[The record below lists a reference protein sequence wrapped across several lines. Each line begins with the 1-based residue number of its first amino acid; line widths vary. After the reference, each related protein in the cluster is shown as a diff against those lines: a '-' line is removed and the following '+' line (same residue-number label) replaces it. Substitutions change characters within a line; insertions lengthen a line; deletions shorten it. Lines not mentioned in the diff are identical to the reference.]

1 MILEAVQPQDQ
12 ELLDKV
18 IINFNKYAMQCVNFD
33 KLQEA
38 AMIFE
43 KLLRLVKGYWNQ
55 NPKLICLTYNN
66 LSCLMKKN
74 NEIDASVNLLTKAL
88 GLAKM
93 TECSEY
99 LPLTYINLSAI
110 YSINHM

>member
-43 KLLRLVKGYWNQ
+43 KLLRLVKGY
-55 NPKLICLTYNN
+55 
-66 LSCLMKKN
+66 
-74 NEIDASVNLLTKAL
+74 
-88 GLAKM
+88 
-93 TECSEY
+93 
-99 LPLTYINLSAI
+99 
-110 YSINHM
+110 